1 MNFINVINQIEKIGF
16 ISKLIEF
23 IFIMHSLFVFH
34 LIYFERINNN
44 ETNSITIFKEYLPAS
59 TDIDYQIEKDNT
71 IDLLNQC

>member
-1 MNFINVINQIEKIGF
+1 
-16 ISKLIEF
+16 
-23 IFIMHSLFVFH
+23 MHSLFVFH
-34 LIYFERINNN
+34 FIYFERINNN